1 VNASHN
7 GHEHEL
13 EPQHGLPERLPAGER
28 ILWQGSPDVNMLARS
43 AFHLRSLAVYFALLL
58 ALAAGTSW
66 SDGAGVQQVL
76 SAITWPAV
84 LAAVALLSV
93 WSLAWLS
100 ARTTVYTITNRRVVM
115 RIGIV
120 LTLTF
125 NLPLRRLA
133 TAGLRLRDR
142 DHGDIV
148 LELAGSDR
156 IAWVH
161 LWPHARPWRLGRP
174 QPMLR
179 AVPDGARVARLL
191 TEAWAE
197 ANQSAANPVN
207 GPGAAVTSEPV
218 SQRWQPSPT

>member
-1 VNASHN
+1 MNVSHN

-28 ILWQGSPDVNMLARS
+28 ILWQGSPDANMLARG
-43 AFHLRSLAVYFALLL
+43 AFHLRTLAVYFVLLL

-66 SDGAGVQQVL
+66 SEGAGLPQVL
-76 SAITWPAV
+76 SSLTWPAV

-100 ARTTVYTITNRRVVM
+100 ARTTVYTITNHRVVM

-133 TAGLRLRDR
+133 TAGLRLRER
-142 DHGDIV
+142 GHGDIV

-179 AVPDGARVARLL
+179 AIPDGERVARLL
-191 TEAWAE
+191 TEAWSE
-197 ANQSAANPVN
+197 ANQAAANPVSE
-207 GPGAAVTSEPV
+207 PDAAVTGEPV

>member
-28 ILWQGSPDVNMLARS
+28 ILWQGSPDPTVLARS
-43 AFHLRSLAVYFALLL
+43 AFHLTTLGVYFALLL

-66 SDGAGVQQVL
+66 SEGASLPQVL
-76 SAITWPAV
+76 SSITWPAA

-93 WSLAWLS
+93 GSLAWLS
-100 ARTTVYTITNRRVVM
+100 ARTTVYTITDRRVVM

-142 DHGDIV
+142 GHGDIV

-179 AVPDGARVARLL
+179 AVPDGERVARLL
-191 TEAWAE
+191 TKAWAE
-197 ANQSAANPVN
+197 ANQAAANPVSA
-207 GPGAAVTSEPV
+207 PDDTAAVEPV
-218 SQRWQPSPT
+218 RQRWQPSPT

>member
-1 VNASHN
+1 VNVSHH

-28 ILWQGSPDVNMLARS
+28 ILWQGSPDASMLARS
-43 AFHLRSLAVYFALLL
+43 AFHLRTLAVYFALLL

-66 SDGAGVQQVL
+66 SEGAGLLQAL
-76 SAITWPAV
+76 SALTWPTV
-84 LAAVALLSV
+84 LATVALLSV

-125 NLPLRRLA
+125 NLPLRQLA
-133 TAGLRLRDR
+133 TAGLRLREAG
-142 DHGDIV
+142 HGDIV

-179 AVPDGARVARLL
+179 AVPDGERVARLL
-191 TEAWAE
+191 TEAWAQ
-197 ANQSAANPVN
+197 ANQAAANPV
-207 GPGAAVTSEPV
+207 SEPPPAPIGEAV